1 MFRPY
6 VLPFY
11 FGGNMRKFE
20 RISFEQFKKDV
31 SDSKELYNSI
41 ELPKRSTINS
51 AGYDFR
57 SIDEVTLKS
66 KSSCIIRTGVKAS
79 MNSDEVLYI
88 YIRSSLGFKYDISL
102 SNNVGVIDSD
112 YYNNPGNEGH
122 IQIKLINHGDTDFV
136 IHRND
141 RIAQGV
147 FMKYL
152 TVDDEEII
160 DNKRKGGTGSTNKE
174 EK

>member
-1 MFRPY
+1 
-6 VLPFY
+6 
-11 FGGNMRKFE
+11 MRKFE
-20 RISFEQFKKDV
+20 KISFEQFKKDV
-31 SDSKELYNSI
+31 SESFDLYDKI
-41 ELPKRSTINS
+41 ELPKRSTKNS
-51 AGYDFR
+51 AGYDIR
-57 SIDEVTLKS
+57 SIEEKIIKS
-66 KSSCIIRTGVKAS
+66 HSSCIIKTGIKAS

-112 YYNNPGNEGH
+112 YYNNESNEGH
-122 IQIKLINHGDTDFV
+122 IMIKLINHGENDFEV
-136 IHRND
+136 HVGD

-152 TVDDEEII
+152 TVDDENNINNE
-160 DNKRKGGTGSTNKE
+160 RKGGLGSTNG

>member
-1 MFRPY
+1 
-6 VLPFY
+6 
-11 FGGNMRKFE
+11 MRKFE

-31 SDSKELYNSI
+31 CDSKELYDKI
-41 ELPKRSTINS
+41 ELPRRSTMNS
-51 AGYDFR
+51 AGYDIR
-57 SIDEVTLKS
+57 SIEDVTLKS
-66 KSSCIIRTGVKAS
+66 KSSCVIKTGIKAC
-79 MNSDEVLYI
+79 MNEDEVLYI

-122 IQIKLINHGDTDFV
+122 IQVKLINHGENDFE
-136 IHRND
+136 IHIGD

-152 TVDDEEII
+152 TVDDEEKIES
-160 DNKRKGGTGSTNKE
+160 KRKGGTGSTGKE
-174 EK
+174 E